1 MRTTWLLIVPAL
13 AAVGCKGPV
22 DPLDRAGEVAVCED
36 VLGRIEISTVLDKR
50 KEVRVRSFFQS
61 LDADGHS
68 ARERELIADLA
79 GVANPP
85 LVEFRRTTPAS
96 ELPSPRAGLT
106 AIPFDDR
113 VLEIRALIAEGRLR
127 ELAALATEDPTLALS
142 QVSGQSLAVLSILQP
157 SDASADDLGL
167 LLAAGF
173 EFGLHELAS
182 AIAHNVPR
190 ATFELLL
197 DNSDADLAES
207 WTDRH
212 NNRPMDLAGLAA
224 AKSRLDL
231 LDALLRREPDPKA
244 SRAMDYLPVP
254 ADPGDA
260 TATEAILKRLAAAG
274 YRPTL
279 PSTAERLRTWVA
291 NATFDSLP
299 LDTPI
304 AGLTPEVRAVG
315 DRFQDEAH
323 RLDTELAAA
332 REQESQCQREGLDE
346 SANPGSLLAK
356 RGASGGFSYPNI
368 GPGATEI
375 AAVFK
380 RQLSD
385 REAAEAAQLLALTS
399 HVSWPHAP
407 GRWNEFVEFVE
418 DIPEGTNPRILSTAT
433 RLALGLAPY
442 EVLAETLALTGGLPA
457 NAVVN
462 LASRVG
468 DDTVDVFNKLAE
480 QGLDLH
486 YVDSQGMNAIGAVAR
501 TMVSLETLDHLLDN
515 GVAVQPDAPGFDA
528 LDYVLLNLIT
538 LPEFRT
544 SASAL
549 PWIQKLMDHGTSVEA
564 SHRQL
569 MELLRLDRPD
579 THADIVR
586 TVPELAQ
593 RT

>member
-1 MRTTWLLIVPAL
+1 MRTTGLVIVTAL
-13 AAVGCKGPV
+13 AAVGCNSSV
-22 DPLDRAGEVAVCED
+22 DPLDCED
-36 VLGRIEISTVLDKR
+36 VLGRIEISIVLDKR
-50 KEVRVRSFFQS
+50 KEVRVRSFFES
-61 LDADGHS
+61 LAANGHS

-79 GVANPP
+79 GIANPQW
-85 LVEFRRTTPAS
+85 VEFRRTTPAS

-106 AIPFDDR
+106 SIPFDDR
-113 VLEIRALIAEGRLR
+113 LLEIRALIAEGRLR
-127 ELAALATEDPTLALS
+127 DLAALAAEDPTLARS
-142 QVSGQSLAVLSILQP
+142 QVSGQSLAALSILQP
-157 SDASADDLGL
+157 SDTPAADLDQLLG
-167 LLAAGF
+167 AGF
-173 EFGLHELAS
+173 EFGLHELAA
-182 AIAHNVPR
+182 AIAHDVPL

-207 WTDRH
+207 WTDSR

-224 AKSRLDL
+224 TKSRLDL

-254 ADPGDA
+254 ADAEDA

-315 DRFQDEAH
+315 DRFQREVH
-323 RLDTELAAA
+323 RLDTQLAAA
-332 REQESQCQREGLDE
+332 REQESLCQHEDLDE
-346 SANPGSLLAK
+346 SANPGNLLAK
-356 RGASGGFSYPNI
+356 RGASGGFSYPNSP
-368 GPGATEI
+368 PGATEI
-375 AAVFK
+375 AAMFK
-380 RQLSD
+380 RQVAD
-385 REAAEAAQLLALTS
+385 REATEVAQMMALTS
-399 HVSWPHAP
+399 YVAWPHAP
-407 GRWNEFVEFVE
+407 GRWYEFVQFVQ
-418 DIPEGTNPRILSTAT
+418 DLPDGTSPLTLTAAS

-442 EVLAETLALTGGLPA
+442 DVLAETLALTGGLPA
-457 NAVVN
+457 DAVVT

-468 DDTVDVFNKLAE
+468 VDTVDVLKKLAE

-486 YVDSQGMNAIGAVAR
+486 YVDPQGMNAIGAVAR

-515 GVAVQPDAPGFDA
+515 GVAVQLDAPGFDA

-538 LPEFRT
+538 QPEIRT

-549 PWIQKLMDHGTSVEA
+549 PWIRKLVGRGASVEA
-564 SHRQL
+564 SHLQL

-579 THADIVR
+579 THADIVA

-593 RT
+593 RS